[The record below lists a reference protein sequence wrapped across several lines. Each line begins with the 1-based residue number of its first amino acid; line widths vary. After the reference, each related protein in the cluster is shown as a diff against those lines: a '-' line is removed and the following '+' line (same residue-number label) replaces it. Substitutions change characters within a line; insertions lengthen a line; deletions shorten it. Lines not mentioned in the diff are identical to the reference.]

1 MSIGLL
7 GRIKSLVVADA
18 HAVVESLEDRPV
30 LLKQCLREAELE
42 LDRKRARV
50 DALAEE
56 EKRLRDELERCEGRI
71 RSLDED
77 IRLAL
82 AGDKDELARFAIR
95 KLLPHRKQLE
105 ALAGQLGPRELERRE
120 LEAKLE
126 EQAEQFESLK
136 TRVRAELRARAA
148 EPEGRGWLG
157 EPPVADEE
165 VELELLRRKTGA
177 GEGA

>member
-1 MSIGLL
+1 MIGLL

-18 HAVVESLEDRPV
+18 HAVVESLEDRAV

-56 EKRLRDELERCEGRI
+56 EKRLRDELERREGRI

-82 AGDKDELARFAIR
+82 AGDKEELARFAIR
-95 KLLPHRKQLE
+95 RLLPHRKQLE
-105 ALAGQLGPRELERRE
+105 ALVGQLGQRELERRE

-148 EPEGRGWLG
+148 EPEGGGWLA
-157 EPPVADEE
+157 ESPVADEE

>member
-7 GRIKSLVVADA
+7 GRIKSLLVADA
-18 HAVVESLEDRPV
+18 HAVVESLEDRSV
-30 LLKQCLREAELE
+30 LLKQCVREAELE

-56 EKRLRDELERCEGRI
+56 EKRLRDEVARREREV

-95 KLLPHRKQLE
+95 KLLPHQRELE
-105 ALAGQLGPRELERRE
+105 ALAAQVRVREAERGELEQ
-120 LEAKLE
+120 KLE
-126 EQAEQFESLK
+126 EQGEALDGLK
-136 TRVRAELRARAA
+136 TRVRAELRARAS
-148 EPEGRGWLG
+148 EGEAGGWLV
-157 EPPVADEE
+157 EPVVADEE
-165 VELELLRRKTGA
+165 VELELLRRKSGP